1 MKTNTVVLLLHK
13 DNFSDDGNDNLKISA
28 ENTGVGNGCR
38 DMGKPGGV
46 ENKNGRKQLE
56 NVVNLNLKAE
66 AP

>member
-13 DNFSDDGNDNLKISA
+13 DNFSDDGNDNLKSSA

-46 ENKNGRKQLE
+46 GNKNGRKQLRE
-56 NVVNLNLKAE
+56 CGEPKLKS
-66 AP
+66 